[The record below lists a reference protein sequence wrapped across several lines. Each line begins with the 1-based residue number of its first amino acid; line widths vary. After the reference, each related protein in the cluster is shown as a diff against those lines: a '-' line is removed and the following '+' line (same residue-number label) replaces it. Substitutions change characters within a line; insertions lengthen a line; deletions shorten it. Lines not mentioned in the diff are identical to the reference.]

1 MLLSTT
7 YRALPRTLRLVNKS
21 SHIRRAVSTLKE
33 NPHIYIHPTPT
44 STNTPTSPQ
53 SYTLS
58 LLPTSPP
65 TTALS
70 LGSTTS
76 SPTHPVTPSTF
87 TPNPHFLPL
96 LSKVLSKYAHLD
108 PQLQSQAAAFATT
121 ASHFSLSP
129 PSAYRENGKGM
140 KKDSGAPPSASQG
153 GAGSSGHSGY
163 IHLSDT
169 RAPPDYGR
177 IAYPEDI
184 FGSLEV
190 TGSGKFVAGDEGDG
204 GALETTEAV
213 GTAGITAT
221 TEAKTYPGN
230 WQESGSYRIVTRE
243 GIFGLTDFLR
253 EKLVEVLGE
262 EEKKMKTMP
271 SKSG

>member
-1 MLLSTT
+1 M
-7 YRALPRTLRLVNKS
+7 
-21 SHIRRAVSTLKE
+21 RRAISTLKE
-33 NPHIYIHPTPT
+33 NPHIVC
-44 STNTPTSPQ
+44 SPR
-53 SYTLS
+53 
-58 LLPTSPP
+58 PSP
-65 TTALS
+65 
-70 LGSTTS
+70 
-76 SPTHPVTPSTF
+76 SPITPSTF
-87 TPNPHFLPL
+87 TANPQFLPI
-96 LSKVLSKYAHLD
+96 LSKVLAKYAHLD

-129 PSAYRENGKGM
+129 PSAYRGSAKGM

-153 GAGSSGHSGY
+153 GAGSGGHGGY

-190 TGSGKFVAGDEGDG
+190 SACGEFVAGDEG
-204 GALETTEAV
+204 
-213 GTAGITAT
+213 
-221 TEAKTYPGN
+221 KQPGN

-253 EKLVEVLGE
+253 GKLVEVLME
-262 EEKKMKTMP
+262 EERKIKGG
-271 SKSG
+271 S